1 MLESAVE
8 HASDSATHRQV
19 EGNEPTALLL
29 SGEPKNGTLLA
40 VDLGL
45 KTGLALFTQ
54 DGKLLW
60 YRSHNFGS
68 MERLKRGAPGILDSI
83 PGLVALVIE
92 GGGNLA
98 RVWEKEAERR
108 ETFCIR
114 IGAEEWR
121 HMFLHAR
128 EQRTG
133 TDAKRYAGDFARK
146 VIEWANATRPT
157 SLRHD
162 AAEAIM
168 IGLWGLLHLNWLAEL
183 PKELQR

>member
-1 MLESAVE
+1 MPS
-8 HASDSATHRQV
+8 
-19 EGNEPTALLL
+19 
-29 SGEPKNGTLLA
+29 LLA

-45 KTGLALFTQ
+45 KTGLALFEDT
-54 DGKLLW
+54 GKLLW
-60 YRSHNFGS
+60 YRSHNFGTT
-68 MERLKRGAPGILDSI
+68 ERLKRGVPGILEGIDD
-83 PGLVALVIE
+83 LAALVIE

-98 RVWEKEAERR
+98 TVWEKEAHRR
-108 ETFCIR
+108 GIVLHK

-121 HMFLHAR
+121 KLFLYSR

-133 TDAKRYAGDFARK
+133 VESKKHAGEVARK
-146 VIEWANATRPT
+146 VIAWAEASRPT

-168 IGLWGLLHLNWLAEL
+168 IGLWGLLHLGWLDKL